1 MTSNPADDLPID
13 PLEADDEADERFDVP
28 AEADPA
34 DVAEQHQSAGDADD
48 DDYR

>member
-13 PLEADDEADERFDVP
+13 PLEAEEEAAGPIDVP

-34 DVAEQHQSAGDADD
+34 DVAEQHQPAGDADD